1 MFEISEEF
9 NIEAGH
15 KIFGYNGTSSKL
27 KRVDWKIKITAKV
40 KELNPKQMCLDY
52 EEFQGILEKIV
63 SKLHHHNLDKL
74 EEFCYKNSTAET
86 VARYIFNQASEKLN
100 DGNVE
105 IKEVKI
111 KNSYNRIIKYYNEN
125 KGNDNEEF

>member
-15 KIFGYNGTSSKL
+15 KIFGYDGTSSKL
-27 KRVDWKIKITAKV
+27 KRVNWKIKITAKV
-40 KELNPKQMCLDY
+40 KELNHKQMCLDY
-52 EEFQGILEKIV
+52 EEFQETLSKIV
-63 SKLHHHNLDKL
+63 AKLHHHNLDKL

-86 VARYIFNQASEKLN
+86 VARYIFQEASAKLN
-100 DGNVE
+100 DENLE

-111 KNSYNRIIKYYNEN
+111 KNSYNRTIKYYHEN
-125 KGNDNEEF
+125 NGSNDEDF